1 MESKKEDYINSVNL
15 NIDTDFPYLVLDVI
29 NDKSYPRNPGFQV
42 MHWHE
47 DLQFIYVLSGA
58 IEVKTLDNAFQI
70 AAGQGVFINKNI
82 VHFVKRAGECH
93 YNSFIF
99 PAHFLE
105 FSFNSPAK
113 AFVDSVTEI
122 EQFQVFPFTGRTDW
136 GEKALSILRQLSEL
150 EKNKTEFYIYEVLV
164 LLVSLWLVIRKNI
177 TLPPEQQENIM
188 NIRMQKFLRYIEQHY
203 PEDLTLED
211 LAASAN
217 VSKTECLRCF
227 KLSLQTTPYKYLVEY
242 RLSKAALLLKKTDE
256 PIGSIVSSVGFHQL
270 SHFGKCFKEKTGYS
284 PREYRNIEKGV

>member
-1 MESKKEDYINSVNL
+1 MESKKENYINSVNL

-29 NDKSYPRNPGFQV
+29 NDRSYPRNLGFQV

-58 IEVKTLDNAFQI
+58 VEVKTLDNSFRI
-70 AAGQGVFINKNI
+70 EAGQGIFINKNV

-113 AFVDSVTEI
+113 AFVESVTET
-122 EQFQVFPFTGRTDW
+122 EQFQVFSFTDHTDW
-136 GEKALSILRQLSEL
+136 GEKALSILQQLTEL

-164 LLVSLWLVIRKNI
+164 LLVSLWLTIRKNI
-177 TLPPEQQENIM
+177 TLPPKQQESIM

-203 PEDLTLED
+203 PEDVTLED

-227 KLSLQTTPYKYLVEY
+227 KVSLQTTPYKYLVEY

-256 PIGSIVSSVGFHQL
+256 PIGNIAGSVGFHQL
-270 SHFGKCFKEKTGYS
+270 SYFGKCFKEKTGYT
-284 PREYRNIEKGV
+284 PREYRNIEK

>member
-1 MESKKEDYINSVNL
+1 MENKKENYINSVNL

-29 NDKSYPRNPGFQV
+29 NDRSYPRNPGFQV

-58 IEVKTLDNAFQI
+58 IEVKTLDNSFEI
-70 AAGQGVFINKNI
+70 MTGQGVFINKNV
-82 VHFVKRAGECH
+82 VHFVKRTGECH

-105 FSFNSPAK
+105 FSFDSPAK
-113 AFVDSVTEI
+113 VFVDSVTET
-122 EQFQVFPFTGRTDW
+122 EQFQICPFTRDTDW
-136 GEKALSILRQLSEL
+136 GEKALSILQQLSEL
-150 EKNKTEFYIYEVLV
+150 ERNKTEFYIYEVLV
-164 LLVSLWLVIRKNI
+164 LLVSLWLAIRKNI

-188 NIRMQKFLRYIEQHY
+188 NIRMQRLLRYIEQHY

-227 KLSLQTTPYKYLVEY
+227 KVSLQTTPYKYLVEY

-256 PIGSIVSSVGFHQL
+256 PIGNIVNSVGFHQL

-284 PREYRNIEKGV
+284 PREYRNIEKSV

>member
-1 MESKKEDYINSVNL
+1 MENKKEKYINSVNL

-58 IEVKTLDNAFQI
+58 IEVKTLDNSFPI
-70 AAGQGVFINKNI
+70 AAGEGVFINKNV
-82 VHFVKRAGECH
+82 VHFVKRAGKCH

-99 PAHFLE
+99 PARFLE
-105 FSFNSPAK
+105 FSFDSPAK
-113 AFVDSVTEI
+113 AFVDSVTET
-122 EQFQVFPFTGRTDW
+122 EQFQVFPFTNRTDW
-136 GEKALSILRQLSEL
+136 GEKALSILQQLTEL

-164 LLVSLWLVIRKNI
+164 LLVSLWLTIRKNI
-177 TLPPEQQENIM
+177 TLPPKQQENIM
-188 NIRMQKFLRYIEQHY
+188 NIRMQKFLRYIEQYY
-203 PEDLTLED
+203 PEDVTLED

-227 KLSLQTTPYKYLVEY
+227 KVSLQTTPYKYLVEY

-256 PIGSIVSSVGFHQL
+256 PIGNIAGSVGFHQL
-270 SHFGKCFKEKTGYS
+270 SYFGKCFKEKTGYS
-284 PREYRNIEKGV
+284 PREYRNIEK

>member
-1 MESKKEDYINSVNL
+1 MESKKEKYINSVNL

-58 IEVKTLDNAFQI
+58 IEVKTLDNSFPI
-70 AAGQGVFINKNI
+70 AAGEGVFINKNV

-105 FSFNSPAK
+105 FSFDSPAK
-113 AFVDSVTEI
+113 VFVDSVTET
-122 EQFQVFPFTGRTDW
+122 EQFQVFPFTNRTDW
-136 GEKALSILRQLSEL
+136 GEKALSILQQLSEL

-164 LLVSLWLVIRKNI
+164 LLVSLWLAIRKNI

-203 PEDLTLED
+203 PEDLALED

-227 KLSLQTTPYKYLVEY
+227 KVSLQTTPYKYLIEY

-256 PIGSIVSSVGFHQL
+256 PIGNIVSSVGFHQL

>member
-1 MESKKEDYINSVNL
+1 
-15 NIDTDFPYLVLDVI
+15 
-29 NDKSYPRNPGFQV
+29 

-58 IEVKTLDNAFQI
+58 VEVKTLDNSFRI
-70 AAGQGVFINKNI
+70 EAGQGIFINKNV

-105 FSFNSPAK
+105 FSLNSPAK
-113 AFVDSVTEI
+113 AFVESVTET
-122 EQFQVFPFTGRTDW
+122 EQFQVFPFTNRTDW
-136 GEKALSILRQLSEL
+136 GEKALSILQQLTEL

-164 LLVSLWLVIRKNI
+164 LLVSLWLTIRKNI
-177 TLPPEQQENIM
+177 TLPPKQQESIM

-203 PEDLTLED
+203 PEDVTLED

-227 KLSLQTTPYKYLVEY
+227 KVSLQTTPYKYLVEY

-256 PIGSIVSSVGFHQL
+256 PIGNIAGSVGFHQL
-270 SHFGKCFKEKTGYS
+270 SYFGKCFKEKTGYT
-284 PREYRNIEKGV
+284 PREYRNIEK